1 MSFMSD
7 AEIDK
12 LRQFITAVR
21 AKPDLLWEPKIEFFR
36 EYLSAMGAKIP
47 EKPKPQQEEAPKPKP
62 EPAKPKEQEEPM
74 EKEPEEE
81 VPEEED
87 PESEVELDM
96 EGVIGEALKLRS

>member
-1 MSFMSD
+1 MSD

-12 LRQFITAVR
+12 LRQFISAVR

-47 EKPKPQQEEAPKPKP
+47 EKPKPQQEEEAPKPKP
-62 EPAKPKEQEEPM
+62 EPAAKPKEPEEPM

-81 VPEEED
+81 EPEED

-96 EGVIGEALKLRS
+96 EGVIGR